1 MKKILQIALL
11 VLMLAA
17 LLLCVLR
24 RAQRGTPAVR
34 EPGVCR

>member
-17 LLLCVLR
+17 LLVLAPSGAMV
-24 RAQRGTPAVR
+24 AQA
-34 EPGVCR
+34 